1 MRSRCRHD
9 IQRSDGGTLSREG
22 ADFMSREP
30 LRIMVDT
37 NVWVDSYCPDH
48 SESDASR
55 AFLTESMKEEAQ
67 LFFPVHIAKDVLY
80 IIRHELK
87 RAILSETGSIDGE
100 TSRAIAQISL
110 AFKPCLRKEHDGERD
125 AGRSRRLRSVA
136 CGEVLVVAWRLR
148 RQPCVGS
155 LQAHRCG
162 LLGHKRSQAA

>member
-1 MRSRCRHD
+1 
-9 IQRSDGGTLSREG
+9 
-22 ADFMSREP
+22 MSREP

-100 TSRAIAQISL
+100 TSRAISQISL
-110 AFKPCLRKEHDGERD
+110 AFVKNMTESATPVGAD
-125 AGRSRRLRSVA
+125 ASDLWLAEKYLSLHGDYEDNLVLAACKRIDADFLVTNDRRLLEHADIAAKTPRQMMTILS
-136 CGEVLVVAWRLR
+136 LR
-148 RQPCVGS
+148 
-155 LQAHRCG
+155 
-162 LLGHKRSQAA
+162 